1 MRYKPFLSH
10 KREDAI
16 DMELLRDELVVRGA
30 GGWQDTREL
39 RLGQRWMAAFR
50 SAIGKETGGFIWY
63 GTRKA
68 LASRTICKVE
78 VPLALRRAR
87 RRKGGAYPVVPL
99 FVDLQPS
106 EDADAIKRA
115 FGSRRG
121 RRLLDL
127 NGVIRNRGE
136 DLPTFSKRA
145 ARQYVKDLIREHPGD
160 NLHAAITTGR
170 EPTGQHH
177 LSLDWRRLVDD
188 HGRVMDPDSL
198 ATIVETLADIREALQ
213 IKSACPHITVE
224 PHVRLPLAALIGW
237 EWNRVRPLR
246 LTVQQPSPA
255 GLQTVEDRS
264 ADPRDW
270 GPPEVTPLASD
281 GPAVVALSVGKR
293 LDGAAQRYA
302 AAHGARETRCLHV
315 SLDDLPNGM
324 LSTDDIRSLAT
335 WAVEQLAALNDRGV
349 EKHLLLLGPA
359 SLAVRIGAAANG
371 TGRTWLP
378 FWDGADGYTSGLAI
392 G

>member
-1 MRYKPFLSH
+1 MRHPGDALVRYKPFLSH
-10 KREDAI
+10 KREDAV

-177 LSLDWRRLVDD
+177 LSLDWRRLARDHRRD
-188 HGRVMDPDSL
+188 PGRHPRGATDQERLPAHHGRAARTPPARRAHRMG
-198 ATIVETLADIREALQ
+198 
-213 IKSACPHITVE
+213 VE
-224 PHVRLPLAALIGW
+224 PRATPAADRPTTVTR
-237 EWNRVRPLR
+237 RV
-246 LTVQQPSPA
+246 
-255 GLQTVEDRS
+255 
-264 ADPRDW
+264 
-270 GPPEVTPLASD
+270 
-281 GPAVVALSVGKR
+281 
-293 LDGAAQRYA
+293 
-302 AAHGARETRCLHV
+302 
-315 SLDDLPNGM
+315 
-324 LSTDDIRSLAT
+324 
-335 WAVEQLAALNDRGV
+335 
-349 EKHLLLLGPA
+349 
-359 SLAVRIGAAANG
+359 
-371 TGRTWLP
+371 
-378 FWDGADGYTSGLAI
+378 ADGRRPIRRPA
-392 G
+392 